1 MNFLYPRLLW
11 LLLLIPVLILFYV
24 LTHKKRY
31 PSLRLSAYYRLEG
44 GGLISYLRHLPF
56 ALNMLALLFLV
67 IVFARPQNTNNWQK
81 DSIEGIDIVL
91 SIDAS
96 GSMLAM
102 DLQPNRFTAA
112 IEVAKKFI
120 ANRPN
125 DNIGLVVFAGE
136 SFTQCPLTT
145 DHATLLKRL
154 ESVRMGILEDGTAIG
169 LGISTACNRLKAS
182 PTKSQII
189 VLLTDGTN
197 NRGGIAP
204 QMAASIAKTLGIRIY
219 TVAVG
224 TKGEAPYPRQ
234 TNFGVVTDYVKV
246 DIDENSLK
254 EIAEI
259 TGGNFFRAQD
269 NEGLENIY
277 KEIDRLEKSRLM
289 TMNFK
294 AYEELYQI
302 WGILALITLIIS
314 LVLRNTLLRINP

>member
-1 MNFLYPRLLW
+1 MSFLSPHLLW
-11 LLLLIPVLILFYV
+11 LLLLVPIFTLFYV
-24 LTHKKRY
+24 LSHKKRY
-31 PSLRLSAYYRLEG
+31 ASLRLSACYRLERG
-44 GGLISYLRHLPF
+44 GFITALRHLPF
-56 ALNMLALLFLV
+56 ALNMLALSFL
-67 IVFARPQNTNNWQK
+67 IIAFARPQNTSNWQK
-81 DSIEGIDIVL
+81 DTIEGIDIIL

-102 DLQPNRFTAA
+102 DLEPNRFTAA

-154 ESVRMGILEDGTAIG
+154 ENVQMGVLEDGTAIG

-182 PTKSQII
+182 PTKSKII

-197 NRGGIAP
+197 NRGGITP
-204 QMAASIAKTLGIRIY
+204 YMAASIAQTLGIRIY

-224 TKGEAPYPRQ
+224 TRGEAPYPRQ
-234 TNFGVVTDYVKV
+234 TNFGTVTDYVKV

-254 EIAEI
+254 EIAET

-269 NEGLENIY
+269 NESLEKIY
-277 KEIDRLEKSRLM
+277 DEIDRLEKSRLM
-289 TMNFK
+289 TKSFT

-302 WGILALITLIIS
+302 WGILALITLILS
-314 LVLRNTLLRINP
+314 FVLRNTLLRIQP